1 VKAAVL
7 VGPREV
13 ELVDDWPEPELT
25 SEAVIVEMAG
35 LGICGSDLAVWS
47 GHRPPEAFPWII
59 GHEAIGRIVAV
70 GEAVANRAI
79 GERVVIE
86 PNYPCEICPSCRR
99 GRTSTCTNRLAVGI
113 NAPGLLRERAAV
125 PAQFAWPAPAAISD
139 EDLVCAEPVAVAHSA
154 VRTSGLRAGERCL
167 VIGAGAQGLFVCQL
181 ALALDAEVSVI
192 EPQPARVALAEG
204 LGAHPASPGEEFS
217 LVFETSGARDGV
229 RTALRL
235 VEPGG
240 TAILIG
246 IPHGDIPVSIAA
258 VVRRQVRVIGS
269 LIYDHPTG
277 FAQTLELLAARGTR
291 PSRILGEPYGLA
303 DAPAALA
310 GAAEFAGKSW
320 ISFADGQ
327 RGQGA

>member
-1 VKAAVL
+1 MKAAL
-7 VGPREV
+7 LIGTKEV

-25 SEAVIVEMAG
+25 PEAVIVEMTG

-47 GHRPPEAFPWII
+47 GHRPPETFPWII

-70 GEAVANRAI
+70 GERVQDRAV

-86 PNYPCEICPSCRR
+86 PNYPCGVCPACRR
-99 GRTSTCTNRLAVGI
+99 GRTSTCANRQAVGI

-125 PAQFAWPAPAAISD
+125 PAAFAWQAPAAISD

-154 VRTSGLRAGERCL
+154 VQTSGLRNGNRCL

-181 ALALDAEVSVI
+181 ALALGASVAVI
-192 EPQPARVALAEG
+192 EPQAARLALAEE
-204 LGAHPASPGEEFS
+204 LGAEPAPRAEEFG
-217 LVFETSGARDGV
+217 LVFETSGSREGV

-235 VEPGG
+235 VEAGG

-246 IPHGDIPVSIAA
+246 IPHGEIPVSIAA
-258 VVRRQVRVIGS
+258 LVRRQVRVIGS

-277 FAQTLELLAARGTR
+277 FERTLEMLAAHGTR
-291 PSRILGEPYGLA
+291 PGSILGQPFELA
-303 DAPAALA
+303 SAQEALA
-310 GAAEFAGKSW
+310 SAAHLAGKSW
-320 ISFADGQ
+320 ISFANST
-327 RGQGA
+327 